1 MGESSNSEHHS
12 TQPSLEEIKF
22 KTTVAELRKLELEVA
37 ELERGSK
44 LESRIGRFVPIITAV
59 ISIAGFIL
67 GVIIFG
73 NEQSKGR
80 QAREDDRKSRE
91 LNDYRTGY
99 EQLLLFSSNDKLT
112 IARVL
117 ALKQDLDA
125 LKESI
130 YLTDKQKE
138 DQEQRLAGSI
148 CNLISRDFDFMQP
161 RHVTFDIAA
170 LQNWPEYQTGLIAT
184 LNPKTGKTVNEAI
197 IEKYLHVIR
206 ELETDDGGVFKNVD
220 LADDAADPEIF
231 LKEPQRSVIN
241 GFACHLNL
249 LPEEKKARY
258 AARFNEITGAF
269 RLEAILKDNFQCP
282 PIPAI
287 PARPK
292 SLTTPGTTNPTTPN

>member
-1 MGESSNSEHHS
+1 MAEPSNSEHNS
-12 TQPSLEEIKF
+12 AQTSLEEIKF
-22 KTTVAELRKLELEVA
+22 KTAVAELRKLQLEVT
-37 ELERGSK
+37 ELERGTK

-67 GVIIFG
+67 GVVIFG

-91 LNDYRTGY
+91 LNDYRIGY

-117 ALKQDLDA
+117 TLKQDLDA

-130 YLTDKQKE
+130 YLTPTQRE
-138 DQEQRLAGSI
+138 EQEQRLAGSI
-148 CNLISRDFDFMQP
+148 CNLISRDFDFTQP

-170 LQNWPEYQTGLIAT
+170 LQNWPEYQKGLIET

-197 IEKYLHVIR
+197 IDKYLHVIR
-206 ELETDDGGVFKNVD
+206 ELETKEPGVFKNVD
-220 LADDAADPEIF
+220 VAEDTADPEIF

-241 GFACHLNL
+241 GFACHVNL
-249 LPEEKKARY
+249 LQGEKKARDT
-258 AARFNEITGAF
+258 ARFHEITGAF
-269 RLEAILKDNFQCP
+269 KLEAVLKDNFQCP

-287 PARPK
+287 PARPVTQ
-292 SLTTPGTTNPTTPN
+292 TTPVPPVQTTTN

>member
-1 MGESSNSEHHS
+1 MVESSNSEPNS
-12 TQPSLEEIKF
+12 VQSLEDIKF
-22 KTTVAELRKLELEVA
+22 KTAVAEWRKLQLEVA

-67 GVIIFG
+67 GVVIFG

-91 LNDYRTGY
+91 LNDYRMGY

-130 YLTDKQKE
+130 YLTPEQKE
-138 DQEQRLAGSI
+138 EQEQRLAGSI
-148 CNLISRDFDFMQP
+148 CNLISRDFDFTQP

-170 LQNWPEYQTGLIAT
+170 LQNWPEYQKGLIAT
-184 LNPKTGKTVNEAI
+184 LNPKTGKTVNDAI

-206 ELETDDGGVFKNVD
+206 ELETKEPGVFKNVD
-220 LADDAADPEIF
+220 LAEDTADPEIF

-249 LPEEKKARY
+249 LQGEKKARDT
-258 AARFNEITGAF
+258 ARFHEITGAF
-269 RLEAILKDNFQCP
+269 KLEAILKDNFQCP

-287 PARPK
+287 PARPA
-292 SLTTPGTTNPTTPN
+292 TQETPSPPVQTTTN